1 MHPVLKLTILPKQWA
16 TNKMKMRYK
25 QIIWDWNGTLIDD
38 TWLCL
43 DIINRILSAYRKPQL
58 TLEQYYEAFD
68 FPVRDYYARIGFDFT
83 ETPFEIVG
91 TEFMQS
97 YKRRWSECTLH
108 SGARELC
115 ESLHALNIPQVIISA
130 AETRLLEA
138 CVRHFD
144 IDSFFQQLWG
154 LDHHY
159 ATGKEGLLKVFVAS
173 VNVKP
178 EEILLIGDTAH
189 DCEVARAS
197 GIKAVLVCR
206 GHHPRYKLERCGVP
220 VCESLEALKHT
231 LDINVELP

>member
-1 MHPVLKLTILPKQWA
+1 
-16 TNKMKMRYK
+16 MRYK

-43 DIINRILSAYRKPQL
+43 DIINGILATYQKPQL
-58 TLEQYYEAFD
+58 TLKQYHEVFD
-68 FPVRDYYARIGFDFT
+68 FPVRDYYAKIGFDFT

-97 YKRRWSECTLH
+97 YWRRWPECVLH
-108 SGARELC
+108 RGARELC
-115 ESLHALNIPQVIISA
+115 EILYAKNIPQVIISA
-130 AETRLLEA
+130 AERRLLEA

-159 ATGKEGLLKVFVAS
+159 ATGKEDLIQEFVDS
-173 VNVKP
+173 INLKP
-178 EEILLIGDTAH
+178 EEILLIGDTVH
-189 DCEVARAS
+189 DCAVARTA
-197 GIKAVLVCR
+197 GIESALICR
-206 GHHPRYKLERCGVP
+206 GHHPRYKLERCGAP
-220 VCESLEALKHT
+220 VYESIEILQQT